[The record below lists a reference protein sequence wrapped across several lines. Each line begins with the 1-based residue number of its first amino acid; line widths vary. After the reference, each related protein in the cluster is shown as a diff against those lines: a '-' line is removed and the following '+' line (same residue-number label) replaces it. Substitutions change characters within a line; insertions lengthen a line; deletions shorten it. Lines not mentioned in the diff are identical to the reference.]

1 MRHLITGLVL
11 TSLLVIA
18 SAAPTL
24 AAKPPTGT
32 LYLDG
37 EVVRTIVPPA
47 ASPQAGR
54 DNLYVF
60 AGSTA
65 TDQLPVAASG
75 PGDRDYHG
83 GKWAVYE
90 VDWDVTPYVLT
101 SEEAVLAAEQ
111 AGHVTVVRVPGADF
125 KCPIQGR

>member
-18 SAAPTL
+18 SAAPTF

-37 EVVRTIVPPA
+37 ETVRTIVPPA

-54 DNLYVF
+54 DNLYAV
-60 AGSTA
+60 AGA
-65 TDQLPVAASG
+65 AAEGQFPVAASG

-83 GKWAVYE
+83 GKWAVHE
-90 VDWDVTPYVLT
+90 VSFDVAPYLLT
-101 SEEAVLAAEQ
+101 SEEAVLAAER
-111 AGHVTVVRVPGADF
+111 AGHVTVVRLPDADF

>member
-1 MRHLITGLVL
+1 MRRLITGLVL

-18 SAAPTL
+18 SVAPTF

-37 EVVRTIVPPA
+37 AEVRTIVPPA
-47 ASPQAGR
+47 SMPQAGR
-54 DNLYVF
+54 DNLYLVP
-60 AGSTA
+60 
-65 TDQLPVAASG
+65 DQFPVAATG

-83 GKWAVYE
+83 GKWAVHE
-90 VDWDVTPYVLT
+90 VSFNVSPYPLT
-101 SEEAVLAAEQ
+101 SEEAVLAAAQ
-111 AGHVTVVRVPGADF
+111 AGDVTVVRLPGADF

>member
-1 MRHLITGLVL
+1 MQRLITGLVL

-18 SAAPTL
+18 SVAPTF
-24 AAKPPTGT
+24 AGKPGTGT

-37 EVVRTIVPPA
+37 AEVRTIVPPA
-47 ASPQAGR
+47 ASPHTGR
-54 DNLYVF
+54 DNFYIVP
-60 AGSTA
+60 
-65 TDQLPVAASG
+65 DQFGVAASG

-83 GKWAVYE
+83 GKWAVHE
-90 VDWDVTPYVLT
+90 VSFNVAPYPLT

-111 AGHVTVVRVPGADF
+111 AGDVTVVRKPGNDF

>member
-1 MRHLITGLVL
+1 MRRLITGLVI

-18 SAAPTL
+18 SVAPTF
-24 AAKPPTGT
+24 AAKPGTGT

-37 EVVRTIVPPA
+37 AEVRTIVPPA

-54 DNLYVF
+54 DDFYVVPGQF
-60 AGSTA
+60 A
-65 TDQLPVAASG
+65 VAASG

-83 GKWAVYE
+83 GKWAVHE
-90 VDWDVTPYVLT
+90 VSFNVTPYPLT
-101 SEEAVLAAEQ
+101 SEEAVLLAEQ
-111 AGHVTVVRVPGADF
+111 AGDVTVVRLPGADF

>member
-1 MRHLITGLVL
+1 MRRLITGLVL

-18 SAAPTL
+18 SVAPTF

-37 EVVRTIVPPA
+37 AEVRTIVPPA
-47 ASPQAGR
+47 SMPQAGR
-54 DNLYVF
+54 DDLYLVPDQF
-60 AGSTA
+60 A
-65 TDQLPVAASG
+65 VAATG

-83 GKWAVYE
+83 GKWAVHE
-90 VDWDVTPYVLT
+90 VSFSFNVTPYLLT
-101 SEEAVLAAEQ
+101 SEEAVLAAAR
-111 AGHVTVVRVPGADF
+111 AGDVTVVRSAAADF